1 MGTYSSAIECKLDR
15 SFLMNYYKHLPAP
28 SDLIYSDL
36 TISKHQ
42 YELIGNAWLTLA
54 STLSSTFLRLTDLPL
69 QKERGCV

>member
-1 MGTYSSAIECKLDR
+1 
-15 SFLMNYYKHLPAP
+15 MNYYEHLPAP

-54 STLSSTFLRLTDLPL
+54 PYSFLDISTFNNGFAPSKGTWLCIVATRS
-69 QKERGCV
+69 C

>member
-1 MGTYSSAIECKLDR
+1 
-15 SFLMNYYKHLPAP
+15 MNYYEHLPAP

-54 STLSSTFLRLTDLPL
+54 PYSFLYISTFNGLASSKGTCLCIVSTRSC
-69 QKERGCV
+69 QKGA